1 MMLMIF
7 LKELEA
13 VITSVI
19 QPEGIGE
26 TIITA
31 IQDILCSL
39 TTGVGQLS
47 KEKGHPQI
55 FIQQD
60 QLDNKIN

>member
-1 MMLMIF
+1 M
-7 LKELEA
+7 
-13 VITSVI
+13 
-19 QPEGIGE
+19 
-26 TIITA
+26 
-31 IQDILCSL
+31 L

-60 QLDNKIN
+60 QLEALLELHFGMSDLARFSMFPLEQSEEKSFSMGCVTFLMYL